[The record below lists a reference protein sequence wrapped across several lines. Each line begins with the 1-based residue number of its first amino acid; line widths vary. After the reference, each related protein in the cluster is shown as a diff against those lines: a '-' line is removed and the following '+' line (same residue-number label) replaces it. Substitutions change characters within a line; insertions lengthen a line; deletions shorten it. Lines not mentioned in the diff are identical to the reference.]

1 MRVLGLIPARG
12 GSRGVPRKNIR
23 MLCGKPLLQYTTEAA
38 LRAKRLAR
46 VVLSTEDEEIAEV
59 GRRCGVEVPFRRPE
73 DLARDDTAML
83 PVVQHAVSHLEEAG
97 DSFDAVCLL
106 QPTHPFRCPQ
116 DIDGC
121 IERLEQTEADSVITI
136 LTIPIAHHPEWIYL
150 ENSAGFLHL
159 NTGHTEPIA
168 RRQDLSRAFHREG
181 SVYLTRRDVV
191 MKGNSLYGA
200 RLVGYLLDGKP
211 SVDIDTEED
220 WEGAEALLSGRVT

>member
-1 MRVLGLIPARG
+1 
-12 GSRGVPRKNIR
+12 
-23 MLCGKPLLQYTTEAA
+23 MLCGKPLIQYTTEAA

-83 PVVQHAVSHLEEAG
+83 PVVRHAVSSLEEAG

-106 QPTHPFRCPQ
+106 QPTHPFRRPE

-121 IERLEQTEADSVITI
+121 IERLARTQADAVVTI
-136 LTIPIAHHPEWIYL
+136 LTVPIAYHPDWVYL
-150 ENSAGFLHL
+150 ENNAGFLHL
-159 NTGHTEPIA
+159 KGGHTEPIA
-168 RRQDLSRAFHREG
+168 RRQDLSPAFHREG
-181 SVYLTRRDVV
+181 SVYVTRRDVV
-191 MKGNSLYGA
+191 MEGNSLYGG

-220 WEGAEALLSGRVT
+220 WERTEALLSRRVP